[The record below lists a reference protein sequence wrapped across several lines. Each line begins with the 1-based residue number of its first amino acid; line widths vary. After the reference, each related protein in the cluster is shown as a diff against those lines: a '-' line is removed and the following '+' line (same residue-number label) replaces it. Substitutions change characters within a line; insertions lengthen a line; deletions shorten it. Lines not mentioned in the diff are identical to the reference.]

1 MRLAGLE
8 LVSSYVSLTE
18 VSEYAA
24 GVPEEMRQARLYP
37 QLPPEGKPA
46 FCFYPMSKRRSAE
59 HNWYALDFETRKALM
74 MGHGTVGRTF
84 HGRIVQLITAST
96 GLDDFEWGVTLFG
109 AHPDDVKDCVYTMR
123 FDEASAHYAEF
134 GPFFVRDGGRHHRRT
149 RLGVG
154 PVATVDSVDSV
165 DAQMATLSSVLMNL
179 GDVVVAFS
187 GGADSAFLAK
197 MATDTLGSSHALVA
211 TAVSPSLAPE
221 ELADCEALA
230 REWDLNWRPV
240 TTNEFE
246 NPAYVA
252 NDGAR
257 CYHCKTSL
265 LDAVA
270 PIARERGAIVVLGVN
285 TDDLSEHRPGQSAA
299 IERGAS
305 FPLVES
311 GFTKSDVRAASKRL
325 GLRTWDK
332 PAAACLSSR
341 LPYGTPVTIEAL
353 GKVGRAEAALR
364 ALGFGQLRVRH
375 YGDVARV
382 ELETDD
388 LAAAVERRDEVVAA
402 VRAAGY
408 AYVTLDLEGFRS
420 GNLNDSLTTR
430 GVQ

>member
-1 MRLAGLE
+1 VE
-8 LVSSYVSLTE
+8 
-18 VSEYAA
+18 
-24 GVPEEMRQARLYP
+24 
-37 QLPPEGKPA
+37 
-46 FCFYPMSKRRSAE
+46 
-59 HNWYALDFETRKALM
+59 
-74 MGHGTVGRTF
+74 
-84 HGRIVQLITAST
+84 IV
-96 GLDDFEWGVTLFG
+96 
-109 AHPDDVKDCVYTMR
+109 
-123 FDEASAHYAEF
+123 
-134 GPFFVRDGGRHHRRT
+134 DG
-149 RLGVG
+149 
-154 PVATVDSVDSV
+154 
-165 DAQMATLSSVLMNL
+165 QMATLSNVLTKL
-179 GDVVVAFS
+179 GHVVVAFS

-197 MATDTLGSSHALVA
+197 VATDTLGASRAFVA

-230 REWDLNWRPV
+230 REWNLNWRPV
-240 TTNEFE
+240 ATTEFD

-252 NDGAR
+252 NDGTR

-265 LDAVA
+265 LDALA
-270 PIARERGAIVVLGVN
+270 PIAHARGATIVLGVN

-299 IERGAS
+299 IERGAV

-353 GKVGRAEAALR
+353 GKVGRAESALR

-382 ELETDD
+382 ELEADD
-388 LAAAVERRDEVVAA
+388 LVAAVERRDAVVAA

-420 GNLNDSLTTR
+420 GNLNDALPTTTR